1 MSAIPCRLCGG
12 QSTYEFEGPILRK
25 YTVKYYRCA
34 QCESLETEQPYW
46 LDEAYADKSN
56 LLDVGRVQRTQIVAM
71 LAAHILDKLG
81 LKEKGPCLD
90 WGGAEGLLCR
100 MLRDRGFPF
109 LTFDRY
115 ADATFTP
122 AYKIDDPASITPV
135 ALTSIEV
142 LEHLPEP
149 LEELSEMFR
158 NQPRVLL
165 FTTELNSG
173 EGAGWNY
180 LAPINGRH
188 VFFYTERAMHW
199 IAARFGYRYHRFPL
213 LHVFARDT
221 EPMDELT
228 QRRDELFADAAQ
240 SLAAHLSSPDVWR
253 YVGQD
258 FTELRAR
265 Y

>member
-1 MSAIPCRLCGG
+1 M
-12 QSTYEFEGPILRK
+12 
-25 YTVKYYRCA
+25 

-46 LDEAYADKSN
+46 VDEAYADKSN
-56 LLDVGRVQRTQIVAM
+56 LLDVGRVQRTQLVAM
-71 LAAHILDKLG
+71 LVAHILGG
-81 LKEKGPCLD
+81 LDLSSKGPCLD

-109 LTFDRY
+109 LTYDRY
-115 ADATFTP
+115 ADATLTP
-122 AYKIDDPASITPV
+122 AYKIEDPASITPV
-135 ALTSIEV
+135 ALTSVEV

-158 NQPRVLL
+158 NKPRVALV
-165 FTTELNSG
+165 TTELYNG
-173 EGAGWNY
+173 EGVDWTY

-199 IAARFGYRYHRFPL
+199 IAARFGYRYFRFPF
-213 LHVFARDT
+213 LHVFAS
-221 EPMDELT
+221 EKESMDELW
-228 QRRDELFADAAQ
+228 QRRELLFTDAAQ
-240 SLAAHLSSPDVWR
+240 SLAAHLSGPDLWR

-265 Y
+265 F